1 MDYYRLPK
9 NIRQIGGNEDQIKVY
24 LEDYVNSFIH
34 RCLQET
40 KSGKGVLLGRKERI
54 NGVDYLFIKG
64 AIATNERLK
73 NNEAMKYF
81 PDLEVCGCFILD
93 GIEEISHLQLMK
105 MFEEN
110 YSTEGQVLYYI
121 HGQDEEFY
129 IKSYENEMRKL
140 NGYYIYYERNEEMQ
154 KYMEQDFLHKP
165 REETEKKEIRPKV
178 KKQREQSYWK
188 KTRRRESGM
197 IDLVIRTVS
206 LVGIFLLAF
215 VIFSDQI
222 SITKIG
228 NKTTDSS
235 VESVESIKVNAT
247 VTESISESEEQSN
260 GENIE
265 ETQVVS
271 TEEASA
277 ESVGSSLVIP
287 LAYTVLKGE
296 SIASISLK
304 FYGTLDMVDKICEMN
319 EINNPDYV
327 QAGQKI
333 QLPKRE

>member
-34 RCLQET
+34 RCLEET
-40 KSGKGVLLGRKERI
+40 KSGRGILLGRKEKI
-54 NGVDYLFIKG
+54 NGMEYLFIKG
-64 AIATNERLK
+64 AIAADELSKDGEEMR
-73 NNEAMKYF
+73 YF
-81 PDLEVCGCFILD
+81 PDLEICGCFVLD
-93 GIEEISHLQLMK
+93 GMEEISHLQLMK

-110 YSTEGQVLYYI
+110 NSIEGQVLYYI

-129 IKSYENEMRKL
+129 IKSQENEIRRL
-140 NGYYIYYERNEEMQ
+140 NGYYIYYERNEAMQ
-154 KYMEQDFLHKP
+154 KYMERDFWHKP
-165 REETEKKEIRPKV
+165 RGETEKKENLPKI
-178 KKQREQSYWK
+178 KKKREQSYWK
-188 KTRRRESGM
+188 KEKRKEPGM
-197 IDLVIRTVS
+197 VDLVIRTVS

-228 NKTTDSS
+228 SKTDSS

-247 VTESISESEEQSN
+247 ATESIEESKEPSSSEKV
-260 GENIE
+260 E
-265 ETQVVS
+265 ETQITS
-271 TEEASA
+271 TQESSA

-287 LAYTVLKGE
+287 VAYTVSKGE